1 MPAIMSNNAGHSGAE
16 EQFVQLFCDTFG
28 MEKGQFMYLQHPFVD
43 IYGNHRTIDFAVMT
57 EDGKVAFE
65 IDGETWHNPNKISQ
79 EKYIDDLLKQNSMV
93 HNGWKVFRWTDTQ
106 VNKTPERV
114 KDELIT
120 FLGYSPALTYL
131 DSDMP
136 NQSGEIFELREHQGE
151 ALANLAKMREEGKTI
166 ALVQG
171 ATGSGKSAIGVP

>member
-65 IDGETWHNPNKISQ
+65 IDGETWIIPI
-79 EKYIDDLLKQNSMV
+79 KY
-93 HNGWKVFRWTDTQ
+93 R
-106 VNKTPERV
+106 R
-114 KDELIT
+114 
-120 FLGYSPALTYL
+120 
-131 DSDMP
+131 
-136 NQSGEIFELREHQGE
+136 
-151 ALANLAKMREEGKTI
+151 
-166 ALVQG
+166 
-171 ATGSGKSAIGVP
+171 KSILMTC